1 MSHDLHNTPSLA
13 SEYDEQPQLL
23 SASIDQGPSDHLNA
37 VGTSGIDPVV
47 RQLNPKQPAAI
58 APTGQLTSGTARRG

>member
-23 SASIDQGPSDHLNA
+23 RDGLQNL
-37 VGTSGIDPVV
+37 
-47 RQLNPKQPAAI
+47 
-58 APTGQLTSGTARRG
+58 RG